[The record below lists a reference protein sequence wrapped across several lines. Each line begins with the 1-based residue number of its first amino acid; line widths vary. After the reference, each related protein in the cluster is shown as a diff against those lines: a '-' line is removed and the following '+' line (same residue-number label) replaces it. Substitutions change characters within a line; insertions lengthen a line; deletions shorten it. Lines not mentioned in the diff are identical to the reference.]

1 MEFDSLVIYGAGYF
15 AYSSVG
21 LPIHQ
26 EDCGNLA
33 VSLSHPGIKDRCCFR
48 LALVDW
54 EHQPRQSKCEGQL
67 IGNLAPAGEF
77 FSVVKGNRFEEVPRE
92 FPKPLT

>member
-1 MEFDSLVIYGAGYF
+1 MEFDSLVIYRAGYF

-33 VSLSHPGIKDRCCFR
+33 VSLSHPGVKDRCCFR
-48 LALVDW
+48 SALVDW
-54 EHQPRQSKCEGQL
+54 EHQPRQSKCEGQIDWQSRASRRIL
-67 IGNLAPAGEF
+67 F
-77 FSVVKGNRFEEVPRE
+77 RVKGNRFEEVPQE
-92 FPKPLT
+92 FPK

>member
-33 VSLSHPGIKDRCCFR
+33 VSLSHPGVKDRCCFR
-48 LALVDW
+48 SALVDW
-54 EHQPRQSKCEGQL
+54 STNLGKVSVKVKL

>member
-26 EDCGNLA
+26 EGCGNLA
-33 VSLSHPGIKDRCCFR
+33 VSLSHPGLKDRCCFR
-48 LALVDW
+48 SALIDW
-54 EHQPRQSKCEGQL
+54 EHQPRQSKCEGQIDRQSRASRRIL
-67 IGNLAPAGEF
+67 F
-77 FSVVKGNRFEEVPRE
+77 RCQR
-92 FPKPLT
+92 

>member
-33 VSLSHPGIKDRCCFR
+33 VSLSHPGVKDRCCFR
-48 LALVDW
+48 SALVDW
-54 EHQPRQSKCEGQL
+54 G
-67 IGNLAPAGEF
+67 APTSA
-77 FSVVKGNRFEEVPRE
+77 K
-92 FPKPLT
+92 